1 MSRDAT
7 SKFVRV
13 VQDDLKGRDNRKEK
27 QNLQTIKTEKSSGL
41 ARNRSVTIRYELIC

>member
-27 QNLQTIKTEKSSGL
+27 QNSQKSEQKNHLAWPEIGL
-41 ARNRSVTIRYELIC
+41 